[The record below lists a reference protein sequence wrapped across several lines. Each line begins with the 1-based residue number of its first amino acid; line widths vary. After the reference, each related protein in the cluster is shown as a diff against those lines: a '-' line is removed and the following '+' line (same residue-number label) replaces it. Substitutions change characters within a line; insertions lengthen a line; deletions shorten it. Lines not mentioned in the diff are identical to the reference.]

1 MIEMWLIKDSLEYFY
16 NTKEEMDILKLDR
29 STFSKKVFV
38 TEEFAEEYRQVFNKF
53 QEMQQS
59 LKLIAG

>member
-29 STFSKKVFV
+29 SLFSNKVFV
-38 TEEFAEEYRQVFNKF
+38 IE
-53 QEMQQS
+53 
-59 LKLIAG
+59 

>member
-1 MIEMWLIKDSLEYFY
+1 MIEMWLIKDSLECFY

-29 STFSKKVFV
+29 SSFSKKVFV
-38 TEEFAEEYRQVFNKF
+38 TEEFAEEYRQVFSKF
-53 QEMQQS
+53 REMQQS